1 MKDQNAK
8 ADVGKPD
15 IYLVPPELFEAVAKI
30 RMYGNEKYHDPDNWK
45 TVEIDRYY
53 SAAMRHLLAW
63 RKGEDRDQESGY
75 SHLWH
80 AACNL
85 AFMIALEDREIE
97 ETEESVMYADGK
109 EYLNFDNSLQSLT
122 INVTDCH
129 IIDTEGKE
137 IKLI

>member
-1 MKDQNAK
+1 
-8 ADVGKPD
+8 
-15 IYLVPPELFEAVAKI
+15 
-30 RMYGNEKYHDPDNWK
+30 MYGNEKYHDPDNWQ

>member
-30 RMYGNEKYHDPDNWK
+30 RMYGNEKYHDPDNWQ

-85 AFMIALEDREIE
+85 AFMIALEDRKA
-97 ETEESVMYADGK
+97 EESVLYADGK
-109 EYLNFDNSLQSLT
+109 EYIKFNITSCLLT
-122 INVTDCH
+122 DPK
-129 IIDTEGKE
+129 GKE

>member
-8 ADVGKPD
+8 ADAGKPD

-30 RMYGNEKYHDPDNWK
+30 RMYGNEKYHDPDNWQ
-45 TVEIDRYY
+45 TVETDRYY
-53 SAAMRHLLAW
+53 SSAMRHLLAW

-97 ETEESVMYADGK
+97 ETEESVVYAD
-109 EYLNFDNSLQSLT
+109 
-122 INVTDCH
+122 
-129 IIDTEGKE
+129 GKE